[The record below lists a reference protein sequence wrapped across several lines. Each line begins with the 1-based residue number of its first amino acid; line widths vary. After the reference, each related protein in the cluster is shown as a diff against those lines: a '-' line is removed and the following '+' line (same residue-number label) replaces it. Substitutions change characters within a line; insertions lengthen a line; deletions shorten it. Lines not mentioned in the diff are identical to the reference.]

1 MKANLRVN
9 NVDEDLL
16 MRVMEIRFADK
27 SITTPIKSLN
37 RTVPVAGLNEVFHRI
52 DLEKISLISS
62 NASTEMKFNKDA
74 GRDLVIGCYKYTN
87 IPNSTWGVAIGKK
100 RAETTILRHSM
111 PK

>member
-1 MKANLRVN
+1 MLSRISVFIPIRKANTFVG
-9 NVDEDLL
+9 
-16 MRVMEIRFADK
+16 EIDIIWK
-27 SITTPIKSLN
+27 PYQCNPI
-37 RTVPVAGLNEVFHRI
+37 
-52 DLEKISLISS
+52 LEKIY
-62 NASTEMKFNKDA
+62 FNNSRM

>member
-1 MKANLRVN
+1 MDFLSSL
-9 NVDEDLL
+9 DL
-16 MRVMEIRFADK
+16 
-27 SITTPIKSLN
+27 
-37 RTVPVAGLNEVFHRI
+37 
-52 DLEKISLISS
+52 
-62 NASTEMKFNKDA
+62 

>member
-1 MKANLRVN
+1 MS
-9 NVDEDLL
+9 D
-16 MRVMEIRFADK
+16 
-27 SITTPIKSLN
+27 T
-37 RTVPVAGLNEVFHRI
+37 
-52 DLEKISLISS
+52 
-62 NASTEMKFNKDA
+62 

>member
-1 MKANLRVN
+1 MNESIVASLHPSN
-9 NVDEDLL
+9 N
-16 MRVMEIRFADK
+16 IF
-27 SITTPIKSLN
+27 SI
-37 RTVPVAGLNEVFHRI
+37 AEF
-52 DLEKISLISS
+52 
-62 NASTEMKFNKDA
+62 

>member
-1 MKANLRVN
+1 MVFPNLV
-9 NVDEDLL
+9 VAWD
-16 MRVMEIRFADK
+16 MAFIRLRSVIF
-27 SITTPIKSLN
+27 
-37 RTVPVAGLNEVFHRI
+37 FQ
-52 DLEKISLISS
+52 
-62 NASTEMKFNKDA
+62 STLQFG

>member
-1 MKANLRVN
+1 
-9 NVDEDLL
+9 
-16 MRVMEIRFADK
+16 MENKPDVEWR
-27 SITTPIKSLN
+27 
-37 RTVPVAGLNEVFHRI
+37 
-52 DLEKISLISS
+52 LEIEEFS
-62 NASTEMKFNKDA
+62 FA

>member
-1 MKANLRVN
+1 MHWRHNMAN
-9 NVDEDLL
+9 
-16 MRVMEIRFADK
+16 K
-27 SITTPIKSLN
+27 YQYQSL
-37 RTVPVAGLNEVFHRI
+37 
-52 DLEKISLISS
+52 
-62 NASTEMKFNKDA
+62 